1 MSGPKVSVYTLSREV
16 RLALQREME
25 RQLRERERQLREE
38 QERERAR
45 QLALQKERERA
56 RLHKLDQEQQKI
68 ILGDGFSSLFA
79 TDDTALG
86 SEAPDEETYREA
98 LRQYEIL
105 CQQTGNRKPAL
116 VAFGPQAVEQ
126 LQQEIQKEKKCLLRQ
141 KEEQYIQD
149 TLEQTLQ
156 DMGYAV
162 LGNRQAARRSGQKV
176 RHELYQYGEDT
187 AIDVTYGEN
196 GQIALELGKL
206 DQKDRLPSA
215 EECQYLENQMTAF
228 CGDFKDLEARLQEK
242 GIFLGKRVLL
252 APPSADFA
260 QVINQAEYTA
270 SAPGQ
275 VAEKRQQKKKQYD
288 ILK

>member
-1 MSGPKVSVYTLSREV
+1 MSGPKVSVYTLSREI

-25 RQLRERERQLREE
+25 RQLREREKQLREE

-56 RLHKLDQEQQKI
+56 RLHKLDQQQQEI

-79 TDDTALG
+79 PA
-86 SEAPDEETYREA
+86 EPAPEPEVPDEEAYRSA

-116 VAFGPQAVEQ
+116 IAFGPEAVAR
-126 LQQEIQKEKKCLLRQ
+126 LQQEIQKEKDCLLHQ

-162 LGNRQAARRSGQKV
+162 LGKRQAARRSGQKV
-176 RHELYQYGEDT
+176 RHELYRYGEDT
-187 AIDVTYGEN
+187 AIDVTYEEN

-206 DQKDRLPSA
+206 DQQDRLPSA

-228 CGDFKDLEARLQEK
+228 CGDFQALEARLQEK

-260 QVINQAEYTA
+260 QVINQSEYTA
-270 SAPGQ
+270 AAPTQ
-275 VAEKRQQKKKQYD
+275 LAEKRQQKKMQYD
-288 ILK
+288 TMK

>member
-25 RQLRERERQLREE
+25 RQLREREKQLREE

-56 RLHKLDQEQQKI
+56 RLHKLDQEQQAI

-79 TDDTALG
+79 SDEPAHEP
-86 SEAPDEETYREA
+86 EAPDEEAYREA

-126 LQQEIQKEKKCLLRQ
+126 LQQEIQKEKECLLRQ
-141 KEEQYIQD
+141 KEEQYIQS

-162 LGNRQAARRSGQKV
+162 LGNRKTARRSGQKV

-206 DQKDRLPSA
+206 DQQDRLPSA

-260 QVINQAEYTA
+260 QVINQSEYTA
-270 SAPGQ
+270 VAPGQ
-275 VAEKRQQKKKQYD
+275 LAEKRQQKKKQYD
-288 ILK
+288 TLK